1 MIYLITPLFGGT
13 VRLKL
18 FTINTAVNIWVPVV
32 LGTVES
38 ISWAAFSLA
47 SL

>member
-1 MIYLITPLFGGT
+1 MIYLITSLLGGT
-13 VRLKL
+13 LRLKL
-18 FTINTAVNIWVPVV
+18 FTVNTAVNIWVPIV
-32 LGTVES
+32 LGTIES